1 MTEQTVPPIPDHPTV
16 RAAIRLGCRAPS
28 VHNTQPWR
36 WVFDGT
42 ALELWRDPT
51 RVLTEADPTGRQAV
65 ISCGAALHHVRTAFA
80 AAHWHT
86 EVTRLPDP
94 DRPDLLA
101 RIEFAPWPDPP
112 IGELRRAEAI
122 DRRYTDRLP
131 MAAPIGL
138 SSVMSTVG
146 GLVAPHDL
154 DVDVLPE
161 DARPRLTTASEQADA
176 LRTYDMQYQAELRW
190 WAGHS
195 EKSDGVPP
203 TALASE
209 SERARVGVA
218 RAFPAPGRSARR
230 GELDDDHAR
239 LAVLSTGAEATLD
252 WLRAGEALSAVLLE
266 CTASG
271 LSTCALTHITE
282 LPANRRLLA
291 GLAGRPGAPQVV
303 VRIGIAPGD
312 EQHPPTPRRPLTEVL
327 TEK

>member
-1 MTEQTVPPIPDHPTV
+1 MTEQPVPTIPDHPTV

-36 WVFDGT
+36 WVFDGA
-42 ALELWRDPT
+42 ALELFRDTT
-51 RVLTEADPTGRQAV
+51 RQLTAADPTGRQAV
-65 ISCGAALHHVRTAFA
+65 MSCGAVLHHVRTAFA
-80 AAHWHT
+80 AAHWYT
-86 EVTRLPDP
+86 DVTRLPDP

-101 RIEFAPWPDPP
+101 RIEFQPWPDPP

-122 DRRYTDRLP
+122 DRRFTDRLP

-138 SSVMSTVG
+138 SSVMSTIG
-146 GLVAPHDL
+146 ALVAPYDL
-154 DVDVLPE
+154 DVDLLPE
-161 DARPRLTTASEQADA
+161 DTHPRLTTASERAGA
-176 LRTYDMQYQAELRW
+176 LRHYDMQYQAELRW

-195 EKSDGVPP
+195 EQSAGVPP

-218 RAFPAPGRSARR
+218 RAFPTPARSARR
-230 GELDDDHAR
+230 GDLDDDHAR
-239 LAVLSTGAEATLD
+239 LAVLSTDAESPLD
-252 WLRAGEALSAVLLE
+252 WLRAGEALSATLLE

-282 LPANRRLLA
+282 LSANRRLLA
-291 GLAGRPGAPQVV
+291 GMAGQPGVPQVV
-303 VRIGIAPGD
+303 VRIGIAPAG
-312 EQHPPTPRRPLTEVL
+312 EQPPPTPRRPLTEVL